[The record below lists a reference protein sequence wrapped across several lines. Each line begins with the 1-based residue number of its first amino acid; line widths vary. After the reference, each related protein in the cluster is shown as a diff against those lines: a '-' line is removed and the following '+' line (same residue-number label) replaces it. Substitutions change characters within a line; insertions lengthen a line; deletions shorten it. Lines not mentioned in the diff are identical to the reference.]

1 MTDTNKGQRLNLPK
15 PEPKQASGSK
25 SSGKEHSYDD
35 EDSSTGK
42 VASDRRADE
51 AARSDLAL
59 KNYVSE
65 DPRTRVNN
73 SAHKVVVT
81 TQERRDRGSPTAG
94 QRSRSAEMQKEIVP
108 GQKKGLFNR
117 MFGKLS
123 KNEQKLRKKLSSEAV
138 KLPKNFAELVLD
150 LELLVDSGNF
160 TIDTV
165 NDLMQLYSVSTIT
178 DIFYFFAN

>member
-1 MTDTNKGQRLNLPK
+1 MTDTNEGQHLTLPK
-15 PEPKQASGSK
+15 QEPKQASGSK
-25 SSGKEHSYDD
+25 SSGYEYSYDD
-35 EDSSTGK
+35 EDSSAGK
-42 VASDRRADE
+42 ASDRRAD
-51 AARSDLAL
+51 AAGLAL
-59 KNYVSE
+59 KSCASE

-73 SAHKVVVT
+73 SAHKVVPT
-81 TQERRDRGSPTAG
+81 SQAGKDRGSPTSG
-94 QRSRSAEMQKEIVP
+94 PRSRSAEMQKELAQ

-178 DIFYFFAN
+178 DLFYFFAN